1 MPTNQPAHSDDRTDA
16 GRELPGPL
24 VLCADDYAVHAP
36 ASAGILELA
45 RRQRLSAT
53 SVMVLSP
60 RWAEDAAPLRELR
73 DQIDVGLHLD
83 FTSPMA
89 CDAGFGRSVGGMM
102 WRSLWPLGQSLRQQ
116 WREAIEQ
123 QCDAFEH
130 HWRHAPD
137 HMDGHQHVQQFPGL
151 RDLVLEVLQHR
162 YGHGERR
169 AWLRVS
175 RVGQSDVKAAII
187 TRWGA
192 QLWARQLK
200 AAGWR
205 GLAPLRGAY
214 DFTGGRDLYARRMR
228 GWLSQAR
235 LDGGMIMC
243 HPAKSVYPGDDIGD
257 ARAWEYEYL
266 SSDVFAH
273 DLSATGL
280 QLVRGS
286 ALHLPS

>member
-102 WRSLWPLGQSLRQQ
+102 WRSLWPLGQSLRQR

-130 HWRHAPD
+130 HWRHVPD

-162 YGHGERR
+162 YGHCERR

-175 RVGQSDVKAAII
+175 RVGQSDVKATII

-192 QLWARQLK
+192 QLWAQQLK

-214 DFTGGRDLYARRMR
+214 DFTGGRDSYPRRMR
-228 GWLSQAR
+228 GWLSQAH

-243 HPAKSVYPGDDIGD
+243 HPAQSVYAGDDIGD
-257 ARAWEYEYL
+257 ARVWEYEYL
-266 SSDVFAH
+266 SSDAFAH

-286 ALHLPS
+286 ALHLSS